1 MKKITIVFGLLF
13 AIFLFSC
20 EQDTQSEIKVISPEE
35 MQTLLELDDVQIVD
49 VRTPEEYRNGF
60 IDNSQNIDFKSPTF
74 DEDITRLDKTKPVVL
89 YCKSG
94 GRSAKCSKKLKD
106 AGFVKI
112 YDLNGG
118 ITQWKFK
125 GLELKTF
132 E

>member
-1 MKKITIVFGLLF
+1 MKKISIVFSLIF
-13 AIFLFSC
+13 ALSLTNC
-20 EQDTQSEIKVISPEE
+20 ANESQSEIKVISPEE

-49 VRTPEEYRNGF
+49 VRTPEEYKDGF
-60 IDNSQNIDFKSPTF
+60 IGNSQNIDFNSPTF
-74 DEDITRLDKTKPVVL
+74 DEDITKLDKSKPVIL

-94 GRSAKCSKKLKD
+94 GRSAKCTEKLKD

-112 YDLNGG
+112 YDLYGG

-125 GLELKTF
+125 GLEIKTF

>member
-1 MKKITIVFGLLF
+1 MKKISLVLSLIF
-13 AIFLFSC
+13 ALSLTNC
-20 EQDTQSEIKVISPEE
+20 KKETQSEIKVISPEE
-35 MQTLLELDDVQIVD
+35 MQTLLELEDVQIVD
-49 VRTPEEYRNGF
+49 VRTPEEHKQGF
-60 IDNSQNIDFKSPTF
+60 IYGSQNIDFNSPTF
-74 DEDITRLDKTKPVVL
+74 EEDITQLDKTKPVIL

-94 GRSAKCSKKLKD
+94 GRSAKGSKKLKD

>member
-1 MKKITIVFGLLF
+1 MKKITIVLSLLF
-13 AIFLFSC
+13 AITLTNC
-20 EQDTQSEIKVISPEE
+20 NNEVQSEIKVISPEE

-49 VRTPEEYRNGF
+49 VRTPEEYKNGF
-60 IDNSQNIDFKSPTF
+60 IQNSQNIDFSSPTF
-74 DEDITRLDKTKPVVL
+74 DEDITRLDKTKPVIL

-94 GRSAKCSKKLKD
+94 GRSAKCTKKLKD

-125 GLELKTF
+125 GLEIKTF
-132 E
+132 N